1 MLGVPTITRLE
12 SAIPVKMLKPHLIY
26 ATAFQAANAV
36 LQAEVA
42 TLNTKLAA
50 AKFEANQSTNLS
62 AFQAGDTLEVRR
74 L

>member
-1 MLGVPTITRLE
+1 
-12 SAIPVKMLKPHLIY
+12 MLKPHLIY

-50 AKFEANQSTNLS
+50 AKFEANQSTNMS